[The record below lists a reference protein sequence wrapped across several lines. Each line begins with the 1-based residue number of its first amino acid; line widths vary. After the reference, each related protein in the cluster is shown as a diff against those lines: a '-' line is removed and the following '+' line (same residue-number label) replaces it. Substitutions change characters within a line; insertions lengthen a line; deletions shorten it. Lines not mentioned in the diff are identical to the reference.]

1 MIIPGLLTAST
12 SKADHF
18 GMSTDRVACLSMIG
32 APFAARGFGLVNA
45 GFPLRS
51 DVRTRVGAQP
61 TQALPERSG
70 GLGGF
75 AESWRLGSRGRMRAK
90 KGETRFKLLGWN
102 GAQRNE
108 GRGLIKSRQ
117 HASVRNVVIF
127 EQRRADL
134 LMTERS

>member
-1 MIIPGLLTAST
+1 MIRPGLLTAST
-12 SKADHF
+12 IKADHL
-18 GMSTDRVACLSMIG
+18 GTSGAGLVAYRCMVG

-75 AESWRLGSRGRMRAK
+75 AESWRLGSRGRMRAQ
-90 KGETRFKLLGWN
+90 KGETKLDFSAG
-102 GAQRNE
+102 
-108 GRGLIKSRQ
+108 
-117 HASVRNVVIF
+117 
-127 EQRRADL
+127 
-134 LMTERS
+134 MERSGMKLRPYRIRARVNA

>member
-1 MIIPGLLTAST
+1 MIIPGL
-12 SKADHF
+12 
-18 GMSTDRVACLSMIG
+18 SMID
-32 APFAARGFGLVNA
+32 APFASRGFGLVNA

-90 KGETRFKLLGWN
+90 KGETKLKVLLGWN
-102 GAQRNE
+102 GAC
-108 GRGLIKSRQ
+108 G
-117 HASVRNVVIF
+117 
-127 EQRRADL
+127 
-134 LMTERS
+134 M

>member
-1 MIIPGLLTAST
+1 MIMPGLLTAST
-12 SKADHF
+12 NKADHL

-32 APFAARGFGLVNA
+32 APFRLARCWSLVLRT
-45 GFPLRS
+45 GVFPLRS

-90 KGETRFKLLGWN
+90 KGETNSKLLVIS
-102 GAQRNE
+102 R
-108 GRGLIKSRQ
+108 RGCDYTKED
-117 HASVRNVVIF
+117 AT
-127 EQRRADL
+127 DY
-134 LMTERS
+134 

>member
-12 SKADHF
+12 NKADHL
-18 GMSTDRVACLSMIG
+18 GTSGAGLVAYRCMVG
-32 APFAARGFGLVNA
+32 APFAARGFGLLNA

-61 TQALPERSG
+61 TQGLPERSG

-90 KGETRFKLLGWN
+90 KGETKLDFSAG
-102 GAQRNE
+102 
-108 GRGLIKSRQ
+108 
-117 HASVRNVVIF
+117 
-127 EQRRADL
+127 
-134 LMTERS
+134 MERSGMQAEALLIQAEALL

>member
-1 MIIPGLLTAST
+1 MIRPGLLTAST
-12 SKADHF
+12 NRADHL
-18 GMSTDRVACLSMIG
+18 GMSTDRVACLSIVG

-90 KGETRFKLLGWN
+90 KGETKLKLLC
-102 GAQRNE
+102 E
-108 GRGLIKSRQ
+108 
-117 HASVRNVVIF
+117 F
-127 EQRRADL
+127 
-134 LMTERS
+134 

>member
-12 SKADHF
+12 NKADHL
-18 GMSTDRVACLSMIG
+18 GMSTDRVACLSMID
-32 APFAARGFGLVNA
+32 APFAAWFGLVSA

-90 KGETRFKLLGWN
+90 KGETNSSFFSAEMERSGIKTRPIHVNLKLLRLGF
-102 GAQRNE
+102 AFHRFDFQ
-108 GRGLIKSRQ
+108 L
-117 HASVRNVVIF
+117 NVY
-127 EQRRADL
+127 
-134 LMTERS
+134 S

>member
-1 MIIPGLLTAST
+1 MIIPGLLSAST
-12 SKADHF
+12 NKADYL
-18 GMSTDRVACLSMIG
+18 GMSTDRVACLSMIA
-32 APFAARGFGLVNA
+32 APFAACFSLINA

-90 KGETRFKLLGWN
+90 KGETNSKLLVIS
-102 GAQRNE
+102 R
-108 GRGLIKSRQ
+108 RGCDYTKEDATDYRLC
-117 HASVRNVVIF
+117 
-127 EQRRADL
+127 
-134 LMTERS
+134 LMRHSLYYAAFRTMPPQTDFS

>member
-12 SKADHF
+12 NKADHL
-18 GMSTDRVACLSMIG
+18 GTSGAGLVACRCMSG
-32 APFAARGFGLVNA
+32 APFAARGFGLLNA

-61 TQALPERSG
+61 TQGLPERSG

-90 KGETRFKLLGWN
+90 KGETNSKHLGWN
-102 GAQRNE
+102 EAQRNE
-108 GRGLIKSRQ
+108 DEAL
-117 HASVRNVVIF
+117 
-127 EQRRADL
+127 
-134 LMTERS
+134 

>member
-12 SKADHF
+12 NKADHL
-18 GMSTDRVACLSMIG
+18 GTSGAGLVAYRCMVG
-32 APFAARGFGLVNA
+32 APFAARGFGLLNA

-61 TQALPERSG
+61 TQGLPERSG

-90 KGETRFKLLGWN
+90 KGETKSILFLGWN
-102 GAQRNE
+102 GAKRNE
-108 GRGLIKSRQ
+108 GE
-117 HASVRNVVIF
+117 A
-127 EQRRADL
+127 L
-134 LMTERS
+134 LA

>member
-12 SKADHF
+12 NRADHF

-32 APFAARGFGLVNA
+32 APFAAWFGLVNA

-75 AESWRLGSRGRMRAK
+75 AESWRLGSRGRMRAQ
-90 KGETRFKLLGWN
+90 KGETKLEVLDGN
-102 GAQRNE
+102 GAKRNE
-108 GRGLIKSRQ
+108 GEAHYINTGPYFSL
-117 HASVRNVVIF
+117 
-127 EQRRADL
+127 
-134 LMTERS
+134 

>member
-12 SKADHF
+12 NKADHL
-18 GMSTDRVACLSMIG
+18 GMSTDRVACLSMID
-32 APFAARGFGLVNA
+32 APFAAWFGLVNA

-61 TQALPERSG
+61 TQGLPERSG

-90 KGETRFKLLGWN
+90 KGETKLDFSAGMERS
-102 GAQRNE
+102 GMT
-108 GRGLIKSRQ
+108 GRGLIELRC
-117 HASVRNVVIF
+117 AI
-127 EQRRADL
+127 RAKPPSG
-134 LMTERS
+134 R

>member
-1 MIIPGLLTAST
+1 MIRPGLLTAST
-12 SKADHF
+12 NKADHL
-18 GMSTDRVACLSMIG
+18 GTSGAGLVACRCMVG

-75 AESWRLGSRGRMRAK
+75 AESWRLGSRGSMRPK
-90 KGETRFKLLGWN
+90 KEETELRFLLGWN
-102 GAQRNE
+102 GSPRNE
-108 GRGLIKSRQ
+108 RD
-117 HASVRNVVIF
+117 VYV
-127 EQRRADL
+127 
-134 LMTERS
+134 T

>member
-1 MIIPGLLTAST
+1 MIRPGLLTAST
-12 SKADHF
+12 NKADHL
-18 GMSTDRVACLSMIG
+18 GTSGGAGLVAYRCMVG
-32 APFAARGFGLVNA
+32 APFAARGFGLLNA

-61 TQALPERSG
+61 TQELPERSG

-90 KGETRFKLLGWN
+90 KGETRLELLGWN

-108 GRGLIKSRQ
+108 S
-117 HASVRNVVIF
+117 
-127 EQRRADL
+127 E
-134 LMTERS
+134 